1 MHATPTHSGWVEP
14 LPILAGQSPLAAFP
28 PAPGSRSRCPSGTAI
43 RLSSP
48 KRFLSERLYPHG
60 SQSALRA
67 SLQSFV
73 VAAPRRARS
82 ARNPCSL
89 VSSRTSWPPSSP
101 APGSLRHCAW
111 AGVPFSGSYPASR
124 NASFI
129 LTDTPAGS
137 GLSTVFAVVALHV
150 PGLHAT
156 PVLYG
161 RTEPPGR
168 LPSCARLPL
177 KVIGLPRL
185 SPRLSGFRRGFFIL
199 TVPDPRWASLRPFAA
214 VARGVLRS
222 ARYPCPFGLGQ
233 HLLAASIPAPGLS
246 SRRVASPGVL
256 SLSPRLRFPARD
268 LSPHGSWTRDE
279 PICHRLA
286 VAVPRLAKVCK
297 LPLHNF
303 G

>member
-111 AGVPFSGSYPASR
+111 AGVPFGGSYPASR

>member
-1 MHATPTHSGWVEP
+1 M
-14 LPILAGQSPLAAFP
+14 
-28 PAPGSRSRCPSGTAI
+28 
-43 RLSSP
+43 
-48 KRFLSERLYPHG
+48 
-60 SQSALRA
+60 
-67 SLQSFV
+67 
-73 VAAPRRARS
+73 VAAPRRAQVCTQ
-82 ARNPCSL
+82 PLL
-89 VSSRTSWPPSSP
+89 VGLEQNLLAAILASTRLPPPLCLGGYSFRRVLPRFPECLFHPHGYPSWLGPLDS
-101 APGSLRHCAW
+101 
-111 AGVPFSGSYPASR
+111 
-124 NASFI
+124 
-129 LTDTPAGS
+129 
-137 GLSTVFAVVALHV
+137 FAVVALHV
-150 PGLHAT
+150 LGLHAT

-214 VARGVLRS
+214 VVRGVLRS

-256 SLSPRLRFPARD
+256 SLSPQLRFPARD
-268 LSPHGSWTRDE
+268 FSPHGSWTRDE

>member
-28 PAPGSRSRCPSGTAI
+28 PAPGSRSRCPSGADI

-73 VAAPRRARS
+73 VAAPRRAQVCTQPLLVGIEQNLLAAILASTRL
-82 ARNPCSL
+82 PPPLCSGGHSFRRVL
-89 VSSRTSWPPSSP
+89 PRFPAYLFHPHGYPSWLGPLDS
-101 APGSLRHCAW
+101 
-111 AGVPFSGSYPASR
+111 
-124 NASFI
+124 
-129 LTDTPAGS
+129 
-137 GLSTVFAVVALHV
+137 FAVVALHV

-177 KVIGLPRL
+177 KVVGLPRL

-199 TVPDPRWASLRPFAA
+199 TAPDPRWASPRRFATA
-214 VARGVLRS
+214 ARDVLRS

-233 HLLAASIPAPGLS
+233 HLLAASIPAPGPH
-246 SRRVASPGVL
+246 RVESHPQAS
-256 SLSPRLRFPARD
+256 
-268 LSPHGSWTRDE
+268 
-279 PICHRLA
+279 
-286 VAVPRLAKVCK
+286 
-297 LPLHNF
+297 
-303 G
+303 

>member
-111 AGVPFSGSYPASR
+111 AGVPFGGSYPASR

-256 SLSPRLRFPARD
+256 SLFPRLRFPARD

>member
-28 PAPGSRSRCPSGTAI
+28 PAPGSRSRCPSGA
-43 RLSSP
+43 
-48 KRFLSERLYPHG
+48 
-60 SQSALRA
+60 A
-67 SLQSFV
+67 SVF
-73 VAAPRRARS
+73 PRRSDSCRSAFILTAPKARYGPLCKPSWLQLHGVLRS

-111 AGVPFSGSYPASR
+111 AGTPFGGSYPASR

-177 KVIGLPRL
+177 GAVGPPRL

-256 SLSPRLRFPARD
+256 SLSPQLRFLARD

-286 VAVPRLAKVCK
+286 VAVPRLPKVCK

>member
-111 AGVPFSGSYPASR
+111 AGVPFGGSYPASR

-246 SRRVASPGVL
+246 SHRVASPGVL